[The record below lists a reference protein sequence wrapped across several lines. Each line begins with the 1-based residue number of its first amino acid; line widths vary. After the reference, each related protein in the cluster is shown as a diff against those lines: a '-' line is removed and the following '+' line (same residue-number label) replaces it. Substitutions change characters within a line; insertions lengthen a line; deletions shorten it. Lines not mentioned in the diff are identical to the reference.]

1 MTTSEVIEQLGGC
14 RVVADLM
21 NEDYQAVYR
30 WFKANKVPAWKL
42 VKFVEM
48 ANKNGLSIK
57 VVDLKC

>member
-21 NEDYQAVYR
+21 GEDYQAVYR

-42 VKFVEM
+42 VRFVRI
-48 ANKNGLSIK
+48 ANQNGLSIK
-57 VVDLKC
+57 VVDLK

>member
-30 WFKANKVPAWKL
+30 WYKANKVPAWKL
-42 VKFVEM
+42 VRFVEM
-48 ANKNGLSIK
+48 ANQNGLSIK
-57 VVDLKC
+57 VVDLK

>member
-42 VKFVEM
+42 VRFVRI
-48 ANKNGLSIK
+48 ANQNGLSIK
-57 VVDLKC
+57 VVDLK